1 MLGGVD
7 RDVHRAEVE
16 RWRSHRLAR
25 LTAPD
30 GWLSIVGLWW
40 LSEGSNTV
48 GSAAE
53 SNAVLPRG
61 PSHVGAIEVK
71 DGSAVL
77 HAKPDSGVLVDGD
90 PLPGPSVSLRDDA
103 EGWPTLL
110 SLGTLTFY
118 VIRRENE
125 LAVRV
130 RDSESEARRAF
141 AGIPHYPV
149 DPAWRV
155 QARFEPYS
163 PARSAPVPTVL
174 GGVETYAV
182 PGSVSFDAGGRRYRL
197 DVFLEHPHDDLFVV
211 FGDLTNTDTTFGG
224 GRYLYTPQAGHDG
237 VVVLDFNLAYN
248 PPCVFTP
255 HATCPLPLPQNRLDL
270 RIEAGEQRYEG
281 SKPSPRAR

>member
-1 MLGGVD
+1 MEREKHL
-7 RDVHRAEVE
+7 AEVE

-40 LSEGSNTV
+40 LAEGSNTV
-48 GSAAE
+48 GTAAD
-53 SNAVLPRG
+53 SNVVLPQG
-61 PSHVGAIEVK
+61 PSHLGTIEVSE
-71 DGSAVL
+71 GRAVL
-77 HAKPDSGVLVDGD
+77 RGEPGSGIFVDGE
-90 PLPGPSVSLRDDA
+90 PLPGPSVPLRDDA
-103 EGWPTLL
+103 EEPPTLL

-130 RDSESEARRAF
+130 KDTESEARKAF

-149 DPAWRV
+149 DPVWRV
-155 QARFEPYS
+155 KGRFEPYS

-174 GGVETYAV
+174 DGVETYAV
-182 PGSVSFDAGGRRYRL
+182 PGSVSFDLGGRTYRL
-197 DVFLEHPHDDLFVV
+197 DVFLERPDDDLFVV
-211 FGDLTNTDTTFGG
+211 FGDLTNTETTFGG
-224 GRYLYTPQAGHDG
+224 GRYLYTPQAGDDG
-237 VVVLDFNLAYN
+237 VVVLDFNRAYN

-255 HATCPLPLPQNRLDL
+255 HATCPLPLPQNRLDV

-281 SKPSPRAR
+281 WGAATKAP